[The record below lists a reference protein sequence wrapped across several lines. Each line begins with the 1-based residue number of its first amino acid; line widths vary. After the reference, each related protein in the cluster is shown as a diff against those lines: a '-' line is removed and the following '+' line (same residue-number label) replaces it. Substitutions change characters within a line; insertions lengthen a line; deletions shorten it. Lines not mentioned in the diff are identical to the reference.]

1 MSLAGTPATSRFRH
15 HLVEARLRGCGSTWK
30 RVDLDERVALAC
42 SGRDL
47 EVRGIVFDEPLSA
60 IIVRDLERLDEGR
73 MNSFEDLLLI
83 DGSASVDDLDPL

>member
-1 MSLAGTPATSRFRH
+1 
-15 HLVEARLRGCGSTWK
+15 
-30 RVDLDERVALAC
+30 
-42 SGRDL
+42 
-47 EVRGIVFDEPLSA
+47 VFDEPVSA